1 MDNQKLYGAL
11 KTIQEACDEQ
21 VSKHNSCR
29 YCPLANNDGQC
40 RITPKHEDTPL
51 NWYIVEP
58 ENAVK
63 LLQ

>member
-21 VSKHNSCR
+21 VSEHNSCR
-29 YCPLANNDGQC
+29 YCPLADTYGRC
-40 RITPKHEDTPL
+40 RITPKHEEVPL